1 MACGKGGSR
10 DSSEGVLWDP
20 RNFSKNE
27 KQHCFPSNFT
37 LIDRRFYE
45 AVVLSSCIKKEIRY
59 IALADDFPNSQP
71 LFLGAQQS
79 DFCSVL
85 CLWVETAKRRPMA
98 YLYGPKMGW
107 PSSTACFGL
116 LVNPRIRPNLQTIL
130 HQWSGVL
137 SRYQSWFL
145 NFVFQLGP
153 LKASRIPPLPLPFGA
168 RLGSWLHLTPTH
180 FDFFLICFSPGLH
193 HIGGSSEHLPTLHRL
208 TLLIRESLVR

>member
-1 MACGKGGSR
+1 MTSNCWETDRNNSKEEQPCYVSRHLSGRDEIHHQSHLSEAVACGKGGSR

-45 AVVLSSCIKKEIRY
+45 AMVVSSCIKKEIRY

-85 CLWVETAKRRPMA
+85 CLWVGTAKRRPMA

-107 PSSTACFGL
+107 PSSTACVGL
-116 LVNPRIRPNLQTIL
+116 LVNPKIRPNLQTIL

-137 SRYQSWFL
+137 SRYQS
-145 NFVFQLGP
+145 
-153 LKASRIPPLPLPFGA
+153 
-168 RLGSWLHLTPTH
+168 
-180 FDFFLICFSPGLH
+180 
-193 HIGGSSEHLPTLHRL
+193 
-208 TLLIRESLVR
+208 